1 MINAYTTRGLMDQG
15 QVEEIE
21 MSMQYILQNHPA
33 RAEYHSSEEFDNML
47 EDTNPF

>member
-1 MINAYTTRGLMDQG
+1 MDTG

-33 RAEYHSSEEFDNML
+33 RADYQTAEDFDNMV